1 MKRIISGFFGFSPSK
16 EPYFERCHTLTC
28 FVLTAFY
35 AKYLLAQ
42 FEKITIM
49 LLRELYFNNI
59 SLKIKFKTMWIN
71 KGVC

>member
-1 MKRIISGFFGFSPSK
+1 MKRTISGFLGFSPSK

-28 FVLTAFY
+28 FVLKAFY

-42 FEKITIM
+42 FGKITIM
-49 LLRELYFNNI
+49 LLRELCFNNI
-59 SLKIKFKTMWIN
+59 SLKIKFKTIWIN